1 MKSNLG
7 SLKTFLVFWFAE
19 NLDHTQHSHRRGNQ
33 IHSGVNF
40 LYEIESNIHFVLG
53 GVTFH
58 TKRKERKERNPAG
71 VKMPAQK
78 LL

>member
-19 NLDHTQHSHRRGNQ
+19 NLDHLQHSHLRGNQ
-33 IHSGVNF
+33 IHAGMNF

-53 GVTFH
+53 
-58 TKRKERKERNPAG
+58 
-71 VKMPAQK
+71 VK
-78 LL
+78 

>member
-19 NLDHTQHSHRRGNQ
+19 NLHHFQHSHAGM
-33 IHSGVNF
+33 NF
-40 LYEIESNIHFVLG
+40 LYEIESNVHFVLG

-58 TKRKERKERNPAG
+58 TKLKEHNPAG